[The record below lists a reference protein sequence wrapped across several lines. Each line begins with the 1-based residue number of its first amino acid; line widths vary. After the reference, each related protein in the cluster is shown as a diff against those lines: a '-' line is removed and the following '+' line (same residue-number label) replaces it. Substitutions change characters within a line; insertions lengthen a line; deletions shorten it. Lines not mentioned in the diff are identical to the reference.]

1 MMVHYLEDFRV
12 TSNWPDGEELHYDTL
27 TIYDD
32 YPTDKQVVS
41 IYVIRRKEFPT
52 NATQLAFGGMLL
64 K

>member
-1 MMVHYLEDFRV
+1 MTHCLKYFRV
-12 TSNWPDGEELHYDTL
+12 TSNWADGEEFHSDTL

-52 NATQLAFGGMLL
+52 NATQLASGACF
-64 K
+64 